1 MKAADFIIISFKG
14 VDYKINIKKLQI
26 VFSVLESR
34 KTVLKSEAQI
44 KDLLKKYKLYD
55 KGFFENV
62 NKI

>member
-1 MKAADFIIISFKG
+1 MKTTGFIVISFKG